1 MLGNGGIFSWYSYI
15 NPLLVNVSGFPAHSI
30 TFLMV
35 LAGFGMVVGNLASG
49 RLSDRFQPGRVAAT
63 VQGIVCL
70 LLLLTFFLSP
80 VPWLSV
86 LLMCLCTTGL
96 FALSSPQQ
104 ILLIRYS
111 KGGEML
117 GAASVQV
124 AFNLGNALGAYLGG
138 LPLDAGLDYRY
149 TALVGAPL
157 ALAGFLLLRLFHRR
171 YETPRL
177 PGA

>member
-1 MLGNGGIFSWYSYI
+1 
-15 NPLLVNVSGFPAHSI
+15 
-30 TFLMV
+30 
-35 LAGFGMVVGNLASG
+35 
-49 RLSDRFQPGRVAAT
+49 
-63 VQGIVCL
+63 
-70 LLLLTFFLSP
+70 
-80 VPWLSV
+80 
-86 LLMCLCTTGL
+86 
-96 FALSSPQQ
+96 
-104 ILLIRYS
+104 
-111 KGGEML
+111 ML

-124 AFNLGNALGAYLGG
+124 ASNLGNALGAYLGG